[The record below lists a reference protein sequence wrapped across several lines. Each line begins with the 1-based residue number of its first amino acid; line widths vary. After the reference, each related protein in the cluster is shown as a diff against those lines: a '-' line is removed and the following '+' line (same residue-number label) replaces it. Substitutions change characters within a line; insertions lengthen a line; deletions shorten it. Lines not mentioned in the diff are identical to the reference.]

1 MGVGLG
7 GRGLSG
13 SLPTDCKC
21 LSQDP
26 LSLPEGPKL
35 PVVTRC
41 GQLKTCPHP
50 LPPPCSPTAPA
61 QGVAFQACHSHQKTY
76 QKPPLLLKQVRV
88 LWKSAFKNSVCVVF
102 LKNTCCAFSS
112 LIFFL
117 TIGRHALKNP
127 ARKEGNRA
135 PAGPSVQGWRWRR
148 VGVMGLRPQCSSRRS
163 R

>member
-1 MGVGLG
+1 MMVWARHLQSMGVGLG

-112 LIFFL
+112 LIF
-117 TIGRHALKNP
+117 
-127 ARKEGNRA
+127 
-135 PAGPSVQGWRWRR
+135 
-148 VGVMGLRPQCSSRRS
+148 CSSHINS
-163 R
+163 AWPPQFLSMISLASLLCSKTLKL